1 MLQKLKMVGQ
11 VLMSSETGNGD
22 LKAKASGQGLKGPV
36 RVLLQALILIHLL
49 TSLGGGE
56 GLF

>member
-1 MLQKLKMVGQ
+1 MLQKLKMVDQ
-11 VLMSSETGNGD
+11 ILMSSETGNSD

-36 RVLLQALILIHLL
+36 RFLLQALIFIHLL